1 MKNEVGGICFHVQS
15 GTDGNYILSVATVAE
30 GCSAVELVAETTDGS
45 WASQVTAT
53 KLGSKIVLPPS
64 AMHSRI
70 RIRLFN
76 DIGKELYKDNNLA
89 ILIKDESGEVLP
101 TQTGTARSHYWNAA
115 FAVLIGVIGYFIY
128 QQFSH
133 DFSSEPPEASIKAP
147 AAKLAI
153 LSRKANLRRTPA
165 LLKDNV
171 LSTLPFGT
179 QLIGL
184 SQTGDFLEVRV
195 FDDQNGYIHK
205 DVAGDAARVRDLGS
219 GDPLSQA
226 QTISDDRRNA
236 ILGAAR
242 ELRFSLF
249 ASTLFSEIQSNSFDP
264 LLRAAIVETSTD
276 DVSARFFHYLAEE
289 ATSRR
294 NLEEASV
301 YYRAAAISN
310 PKSVADVHGWG
321 ITQLRITGTVDE
333 SAAFHALVVAP
344 RSTNTW
350 LMLAAY
356 LSSRTADGDDTEV
369 VSALQLAA
377 AFSTDRQVTKR
388 FFADTSRSISNK
400 RLQSALVEVMASM
413 P

>member
-1 MKNEVGGICFHVQS
+1 MKNEVGGVCFEAQS
-15 GTDGNYILSVATVAE
+15 GDDGSCILSVGAITKD
-30 GCSAVELVAETTDGS
+30 CSVVEFIAETEDGS

-53 KLGSKIVLPPS
+53 RIGSKVVLPAS
-64 AMHSRI
+64 IMHSRV

-76 DIGKELYKDNNLA
+76 DVGKELYKEKNPHVLVSG
-89 ILIKDESGEVLP
+89 ESGKILP
-101 TQTGTARSHYWNAA
+101 LQTGTERSHYWKGVS
-115 FAVLIGVIGYFIY
+115 AVLIGIFGYFMF
-128 QQFSH
+128 QHFSYEI
-133 DFSSEPPEASIKAP
+133 SAEPAEVSAEATSQD
-147 AAKLAI
+147 LAI
-153 LSRKANLRRTPA
+153 LSRMANLRKTPA
-165 LLKDNV
+165 LLKNNV

-179 QLIGL
+179 QLIGF

-195 FDDQNGYIHK
+195 VGGKNGYIHK
-205 DVAGDAARVRDLGS
+205 DVAGDAARVRELGS
-219 GDPLSQA
+219 GDSLGKA
-226 QTISDDRRNA
+226 KATADNRRDA
-236 ILGAAR
+236 ILRVAR

-249 ASTLFSEIQSNSFDP
+249 ASTLYNEIHSSLFDP
-264 LLRAAIVETSTD
+264 PLLAAIVETGSD

-289 ATSRR
+289 AASRR
-294 NLEEASV
+294 NFREASV

-321 ITQLRITGTVDE
+321 ITQLRVTGTVDE

-369 VSALQLAA
+369 MSALQLAA

-388 FFADTSRSISNK
+388 FFEETGRSTTNK
-400 RLQSALVEVMASM
+400 RLQSALLQATASM